1 MASQIRVDQIT
12 NVDGSGAPEL
22 TYGATLAAGS
32 QFELSGNINIPGI
45 ATVGFLT
52 STNMTVGVLTA
63 TSFVGDG
70 SQLTG
75 VPTVGESK
83 AIALAYIQY

>member
-22 TYGATLAAGS
+22 TYGATLPEGS
-32 QFELSGNINIPGI
+32 QFEVNSNINISGI

-52 STNMTVGVLTA
+52 ATNMTVGVLTA
-63 TSFVGDG
+63 SQFIGDG
-70 SQLTG
+70 SELTG
-75 VPTVGESK
+75 LPTLGESK
-83 AIALAYIQY
+83 AIALAYIQ